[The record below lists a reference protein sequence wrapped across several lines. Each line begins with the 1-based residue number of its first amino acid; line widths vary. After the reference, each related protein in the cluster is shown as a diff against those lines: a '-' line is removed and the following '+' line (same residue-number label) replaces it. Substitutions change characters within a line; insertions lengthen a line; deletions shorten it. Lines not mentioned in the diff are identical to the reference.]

1 MISDYLFTTLAIIWS
16 GIDNE
21 KESIFCPQ
29 QENKR
34 LSKDYSDMKA
44 RLSVREADNLKLED
58 LLDRLQEEKKRL
70 TQRNNKLTANG
81 TFGINQTH
89 KRLKMNAF

>member
-1 MISDYLFTTLAIIWS
+1 MPVSL
-16 GIDNE
+16 
-21 KESIFCPQ
+21 C

-34 LSKDYSDMKA
+34 LAKDFGDMKA
-44 RLSVREADNLKLED
+44 RLEVRESENLKLED

-81 TFGINQTH
+81 NHHMCLHISVLYSVN
-89 KRLKMNAF
+89 